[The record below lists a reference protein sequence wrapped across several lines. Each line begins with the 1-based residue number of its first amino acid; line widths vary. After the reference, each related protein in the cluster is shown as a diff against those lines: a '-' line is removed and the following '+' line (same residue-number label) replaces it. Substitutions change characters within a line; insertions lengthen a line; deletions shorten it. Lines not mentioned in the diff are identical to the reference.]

1 MMFVQYVEKDTY
13 IKSYDSNNNLRD
25 RRKLASQYDEQYIL
39 FHFSILG
46 WSTRRVMS
54 LHLYNNRLRFN
65 YLEVTSSTETSYSD
79 KDVTDDD
86 IEKIFIEHKIFS
98 ESIERL
104 RQSIIVGK
112 FLVSKKK
119 LLSELTDEDKT
130 YLMLR
135 FI

>member
-1 MMFVQYVEKDTY
+1 MFVQYVEKDTY